1 MEVVALHVRTV
12 AAALIWVAVVLLF
25 LNSYFKSELIWLIAI
40 AMAITA
46 VLVYFLP
53 RLRKGHTHTER

>member
-1 MEVVALHVRTV
+1 MGVVALHVRTV

-25 LNSYFKSELIWLIAI
+25 LNTYFKSGWIWLIAI

-53 RLRKGHTHTER
+53 RLRK